1 MQMPL
6 PRRYAQTFISMVG
19 IGLLSGCSWIP
30 FIHHGPNWTELDG
43 TAQLSNS
50 ITVKTGNL
58 DVALIDRNQNDATV
72 AMTQVPVSGQWPLHF
87 ALMYDANNIND
98 SHHYALITQ
107 LDNGGTKTYKSAAPT
122 PALTQGAQANNIQLT
137 LSPIRDAR

>member
-6 PRRYAQTFISMVG
+6 PRRYAQALVSMVG

-30 FIHHGPNWTELDG
+30 FINHGPDWTEIDG

-50 ITVKTGNL
+50 ITIKTGNL
-58 DVALIDRNQNDATV
+58 DVALIDRNQNNATV

-107 LDNGGTKTYKSAAPT
+107 LDNNGKTPYKSATPV
-122 PALTQGAQANNIQLT
+122 PALTHGAQTNNIQLT
-137 LSPIRDAR
+137 LSPIPGA